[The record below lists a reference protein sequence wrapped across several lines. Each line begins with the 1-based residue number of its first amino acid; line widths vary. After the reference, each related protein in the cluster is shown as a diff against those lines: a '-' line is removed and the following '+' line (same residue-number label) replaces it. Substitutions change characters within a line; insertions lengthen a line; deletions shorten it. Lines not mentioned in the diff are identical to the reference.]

1 MSVLREDKVAVDR
14 VPGGVLESFENYM
27 RLLHDNALFERMVP
41 VTMADVHL
49 EAGAGV
55 EQELPTDY
63 NGLVYGLAGTV
74 RVGASGRVVRPGQVA
89 WLDRPAGD
97 GASVLRLE
105 GGEEG
110 GRVVLYAG
118 RPTRDGIATHGPF
131 VGDSRADLVRK
142 YEEFRDGE
150 FPRMSE
156 IVKG

>member
-1 MSVLREDKVAVDR
+1 MCSSDL
-14 VPGGVLESFENYM
+14 
-27 RLLHDNALFERMVP
+27 
-41 VTMADVHL
+41 TMADVHL